1 MQPGALQPSSPP
13 PHRIELSLRDV
24 NQLFNTMDP
33 SPFHEK
39 DLDHDAEEF
48 IESWALE
55 YPLDEP
61 IVLVIH
67 LSEMPTDPECTIMVS
82 RAVHHYFDY
91 RAQLNRMEF
100 RRLMQEGR
108 KSLLIGLLFVSTCL
122 GIAELLARLSEGTMI
137 KVLRES
143 LTIGGWVALWRPLE
157 IYLYDWWPL
166 RRRGKALTKL
176 SEMPVEIVQRNQRRD
191 LPSR

>member
-1 MQPGALQPSSPP
+1 
-13 PHRIELSLRDV
+13 
-24 NQLFNTMDP
+24 
-33 SPFHEK
+33 
-39 DLDHDAEEF
+39 
-48 IESWALE
+48 
-55 YPLDEP
+55 
-61 IVLVIH
+61 
-67 LSEMPTDPECTIMVS
+67 MVS
-82 RAVHHYFDY
+82 RAVHHYFEY

-108 KSLLIGLLFVSTCL
+108 KSLLIGLLFVSACL

-166 RRRGKALTKL
+166 RRRGKVLTKL
-176 SEMPVEIVQRNQRRD
+176 SQMPVEIVRKTQ
-191 LPSR
+191 PK